1 MKKKVFFSLFLIL
14 VLIANISLASYN
26 TVQMEVVE
34 EPVCTIDFSE
44 NSGFEKR
51 LISKN
56 LNNKEV
62 TLQLQVTNEETMLK
76 PTGELVLV
84 LDNSDSMNNFID
96 EEETTTRKDLIFESA
111 KTLISNLLEGNEDL
125 QIGIVSFSSYYNP
138 ENIGDATQEGVLSAD
153 ASVISEFSN
162 NISDLN
168 NAIDNIQATGPR
180 TDLDAG
186 ITLASQQFTE
196 EDNNKYMIVLTD
208 GVPNIA
214 LGNNSYYSDEVIN
227 LTKTKLQELD
237 NQGIRIITML
247 TGIDNADEKPLTS
260 QPKTYGQIIEEI
272 FGTKETP
279 TVGDF
284 YYVTD
289 AEVEQTITQDIY
301 NSLLPISQSY
311 TDIVIKDYFPQEIVD
326 NFEFAYVEES
336 NIGEVTAEIN
346 KEDNSITWT
355 IPELKS
361 GETATVQ
368 YKLKLKEDFDSNIVD
383 KLLDTNE
390 KVDITYNNFNNEPQ
404 EKTSDVTP
412 VLRLT
417 EPPKE
422 LPKAGITTMIIGLAI
437 ASGLLVFS
445 IIKLKAYKDIK

>member
-1 MKKKVFFSLFLIL
+1 MKKKVFLSLFLIL
-14 VLIANISLASYN
+14 IFITNISFASYS

-34 EPVCTIDFSE
+34 EPVCSIEFSE

-51 LISKN
+51 LISKD

-62 TLQLQVTNEETMLK
+62 TLQLQVTNEETLLK

-84 LDNSDSMNNFID
+84 LDNSDSMNDIVDQN
-96 EEETTTRKDLIFESA
+96 TNTTRKNLIFESA
-111 KTLISNLLEGNEDL
+111 KSLITNLLADNDSL
-125 QIGIVSFSSYYNP
+125 QIGIVTFSSYYNP
-138 ENIGDATQEGVLSAD
+138 ENPGDALQEGTSAD
-153 ASVISEFSN
+153 ASVVSNFSTN
-162 NISDLN
+162 VSDLTT
-168 NAIDNIQATGPR
+168 AIDNIQATGAR

-186 ITLASQQFTE
+186 ITLGSEQFTE
-196 EDNNKYMIVLTD
+196 ENNNKYMIVLTD

-227 LTKTKLQELD
+227 LTKTKLQQIG
-237 NQGIRIITML
+237 NQGINVITML
-247 TGIDNADEKPLTS
+247 TGIDNASDSTPTN
-260 QPKTYGQIIEEI
+260 PDKTYGQIIEEI
-272 FGTKETP
+272 FGTEETP

-289 AEVEQTITQDIY
+289 TEVEQTITQDIY
-301 NSLLPISQSY
+301 NSLLPVSQSY
-311 TDIVIKDYFPQEIVD
+311 TDIIIKDYFPQEIVD
-326 NFEFAYVEES
+326 NFEFTYVTGA

-368 YKLKLKEDFDSNIVD
+368 YKLKLKEDFNSNIVD

-390 KVDITYNNFNNEPQ
+390 KVDITYKDLTGTDQ

-437 ASGLLVFS
+437 ATGLLVFS
-445 IIKLKAYKDIK
+445 IIKLKTYKDIK

>member
-1 MKKKVFFSLFLIL
+1 MKKKVFFSLFLVLI
-14 VLIANISLASYN
+14 LIANISLASYS

-34 EPVCTIDFSE
+34 EPVCTIEFSE
-44 NSGFEKR
+44 NSGFEKK
-51 LISKN
+51 LIEKN
-56 LNNKEV
+56 LTNKEV

-96 EEETTTRKDLIFESA
+96 EEQTTIRKDLIFESA
-111 KTLISNLLEGNEDL
+111 KTLISNLLEGNDSL
-125 QIGIVSFSSYYNP
+125 QIGIVSFSSYYNL
-138 ENIGDATQEGVLSAD
+138 ENPGDVSQEGTSAD
-153 ASVISEFSN
+153 ASVVSDFSKN
-162 NISDLN
+162 SSDLN
-168 NAIDNIQATGPR
+168 TSIDSIQATGAR

-186 ITLASQQFTE
+186 ITLASEQFTE
-196 EDNNKYMIVLTD
+196 ADNNKYMIVLTD

-227 LTKTKLQELD
+227 LTKTKLQELGS
-237 NQGIRIITML
+237 QGINIITML
-247 TGIDNADEKPLTS
+247 TGINNESDPTPTNPD
-260 QPKTYGQIIEEI
+260 KTYGQVIGEI
-272 FGTKETP
+272 FGTEETP

-301 NSLLPISQSY
+301 NSLLPVSQSY
-311 TDIVIKDYFPQEIVD
+311 TDIVIKDYFPQEIIN
-326 NFEFAYVEES
+326 NFEFAYVSEA
-336 NIGEVTAEIN
+336 NIGEITAEIN
-346 KEDNSITWT
+346 DEDNSITWT

-390 KVDITYNNFNNEPQ
+390 KVDITYKDFTGTDQ

-422 LPKAGITTMIIGLAI
+422 LPKAGITTMLIGLAI
-437 ASGLLVFS
+437 ATGLLIFS
-445 IIKLKAYKDIK
+445 IIKLKTYKDIK

>member
-1 MKKKVFFSLFLIL
+1 MKKKVFLSLFLIL
-14 VLIANISLASYN
+14 IFIANISLASYS

-51 LISKN
+51 LISKD

-84 LDNSDSMNNFID
+84 LDNSDSMNDIVDQSTN
-96 EEETTTRKDLIFESA
+96 TSRKDLIFESA
-111 KTLISNLLEGNEDL
+111 KSLITNLLEGNDSL
-125 QIGIVSFSSYYNP
+125 QIGIVTFSSYYNP
-138 ENIGDATQEGVLSAD
+138 ENPGDASQEGTSAD
-153 ASVISEFSN
+153 ASVVSNFSTN
-162 NISDLN
+162 VSDLTT
-168 NAIDNIQATGPR
+168 AIDNIQATGAR

-186 ITLASQQFTE
+186 ITLGSEQFTE
-196 EDNNKYMIVLTD
+196 ENNNKYMIVLTD

-227 LTKTKLQELD
+227 LTKTKLQEIG
-237 NQGIRIITML
+237 NQGINVITML
-247 TGIDNADEKPLTS
+247 TGIDNASDPTPTNKD
-260 QPKTYGQIIEEI
+260 KTYGQVIEEI
-272 FGTKETP
+272 LGTEEAP

-289 AEVEQTITQDIY
+289 TEVEQTITQDIY
-301 NSLLPISQSY
+301 NSLLPVSQSY
-311 TDIVIKDYFPQEIVD
+311 TNIVIKDYFPQEIVD
-326 NFEFAYVEES
+326 NFEFAYVSEA

-390 KVDITYNNFNNEPQ
+390 KVDITYKDLTGADQ

-437 ASGLLVFS
+437 AASLLVFS
-445 IIKLKAYKDIK
+445 IIKLKTYKDIK

>member
-1 MKKKVFFSLFLIL
+1 MKKKVFFSLFLVLI
-14 VLIANISLASYN
+14 LIANISLASYS

-34 EPVCTIDFSE
+34 EPVCTIEFSE
-44 NSGFEKR
+44 NSGFEKK
-51 LISKN
+51 LIEKN
-56 LNNKEV
+56 LTNKEV

-96 EEETTTRKDLIFESA
+96 EEQTTTRKDLIFESA
-111 KTLISNLLEGNEDL
+111 KTLISNLLEGNDSL

-138 ENIGDATQEGVLSAD
+138 ENPGDVSQEGTSAD
-153 ASVISEFSN
+153 ASVVSDFSN
-162 NISDLN
+162 NSSDLN
-168 NAIDNIQATGPR
+168 TSIDSIQATGAR

-186 ITLASQQFTE
+186 ITLASEQFTE
-196 EDNNKYMIVLTD
+196 ADNNKYMIVLTD

-227 LTKTKLQELD
+227 LTKTKLQELGS
-237 NQGIRIITML
+237 QGINIITML
-247 TGIDNADEKPLTS
+247 TGINNESDPTPTNPD
-260 QPKTYGQIIEEI
+260 KTYGQVIGEI
-272 FGTKETP
+272 FGTEETP

-301 NSLLPISQSY
+301 NSLLPVSQSY
-311 TDIVIKDYFPQEIVD
+311 TDIVIKDYFPQEIID
-326 NFEFAYVEES
+326 NFEFAYVSEA
-336 NIGEVTAEIN
+336 NIGEITAEIN
-346 KEDNSITWT
+346 DEDNSITWT

-368 YKLKLKEDFDSNIVD
+368 YKLKLKEDFNSNIVD

-390 KVDITYNNFNNEPQ
+390 KVDITYNDFNNAPQ

-422 LPKAGITTMIIGLAI
+422 LPKAGITTMIIGLVI
-437 ASGLLVFS
+437 ATGLLVFS
-445 IIKLKAYKDIK
+445 IIKLKTCNDIK